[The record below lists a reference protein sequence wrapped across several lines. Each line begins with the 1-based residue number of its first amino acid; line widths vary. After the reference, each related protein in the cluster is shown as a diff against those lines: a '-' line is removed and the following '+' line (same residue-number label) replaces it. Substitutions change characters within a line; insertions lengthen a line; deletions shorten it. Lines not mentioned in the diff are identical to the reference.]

1 MKTIWK
7 ILGGIGLLLVIAF
20 SGAIGKLVGKA
31 SVENYYAGKNDG
43 AIDEALQ
50 KAAGQMSAKLPM
62 MVDSDT
68 RWDSIMGINKTLR
81 HNYTLVNYSASAVSA
96 DDIKNGFGKIL
107 VNRVCTSEEMQVF
120 VKNGVTV
127 SYAYYGN
134 EGKQIIV
141 ISIAPSQCG
150 GT

>member
-96 DDIKNGFGKIL
+96 DDIKNGFGQKL